1 MASYDL
7 IQTDSELASLV
18 ALLNGRARLA
28 VDLEGENNLHSY
40 GIRVC
45 LIQLFDGHRGY
56 IVDPLAIRTKDLLKE
71 LFEGSGWLKVMFDST
86 NDLLALRHDLGIRPS
101 SLYDLAIAAQLLHR
115 PGGLHALRDG
125 PHSARSKDRFQ
136 KSNWLRRPV
145 PKEMLDYAISDVVD
159 LLALAD
165 TLAADLA
172 KVGLT
177 AEFDRRNRER
187 LDKVRVWDPLA
198 NFTRI
203 PGFQRMRRAGRERAK
218 TLWYAR
224 EYYARLH
231 DLAPENV
238 ASKPQLAKIVEL
250 GLRDGEAIARL
261 LNESR
266 QRNRVDPRDFG
277 RLQTDAERDAEADTR
292 REN

>member
-7 IQTDSELASLV
+7 IQTDSDLADLI
-18 ALLNGRARLA
+18 AMLRRRDRLA
-28 VDLEGENNLHSY
+28 VDLEGENNLHAY

-45 LIQLFDGHRGY
+45 LIQLFDGEKGY
-56 IVDPLAIRTKDLLKE
+56 IVDPLAIRTKDLLRE
-71 LFEGSGWLKVMFDST
+71 LFEASGWLKVMFDST
-86 NDLLALRHDLGIRPS
+86 NDLLALQHDLGIRPS

-115 PGGLHALRDG
+115 PGGLHVLRDG

-145 PKEMLDYAISDVVD
+145 TREMLDYAISDVVD

-165 TLAADLA
+165 TLSAELA
-172 KVGLT
+172 REGLT

-187 LDKVRVWDPLA
+187 LGKVRVWDPLG

-203 PGFQRMRRAGRERAK
+203 PGFQRMKRAARDRAK
-218 TLWYAR
+218 ALWYAR

-238 ASKPQLAKIVEL
+238 ASKPRLATIVEL
-250 GLRDGEAIARL
+250 GVRDGEAIARL
-261 LNESR
+261 LNEDR
-266 QRNRVDPRDFG
+266 QRNRIDPRDFA
-277 RLQTDAERDAEADTR
+277 RTLADAERDAEADTR
-292 REN
+292 QGG

>member
-7 IQTDSELASLV
+7 IQTDSDLADLV
-18 ALLNGRARLA
+18 ALLRRRDRLA
-28 VDLEGENNLHSY
+28 VDLEGENNLHAY

-45 LIQLFDGHRGY
+45 LIQLFDGQRGY
-56 IVDPLAIRTKDLLKE
+56 IVDPLAIRNKDLLKE
-71 LFEGSGWLKVMFDST
+71 LLEGSGWLKVMFDST
-86 NDLLALRHDLGIRPS
+86 NDLLALQHDLGIRPS

-115 PGGLHALRDG
+115 PGGLHVLRNG

-136 KSNWLRRPV
+136 RSNWLRRPV
-145 PKEMLDYAISDVVD
+145 AREMLDYAISDVVD

-165 TLAADLA
+165 ALSADLA
-172 KVGLT
+172 KEGLT

-187 LDKVRVWDPLA
+187 LNKVRVWDPLG

-203 PGFQRMRRAGRERAK
+203 PGFQRMKRAARDRAK
-218 TLWYAR
+218 ALWYAR

-238 ASKPQLAKIVEL
+238 ASKPQLAKIAEL
-250 GLRDGEAIARL
+250 GVRDGEAIARL
-261 LNESR
+261 LNEDR
-266 QRNRVDPRDFG
+266 QRNRIDPRDFE
-277 RLQTDAERDAEADTR
+277 RMLADAERDAEADAR
-292 REN
+292 QGG